1 MDMNLLKQIIVKL
14 NYTKY
19 ILGILILFLLLFSEL
34 SGQNFRELYTIID
47 YPVIPEIYSNLPEKV
62 NETSGLIHYSG
73 SLWTFND
80 SGGKPELYKIN
91 KETGKINQKI
101 FLENAE
107 NYDWE
112 DITQDDEYI
121 YIGDF
126 GNNRGNRKDLKIYKI
141 AKKDISAKKKKA
153 EVEAEV
159 IEFAYNDQTSFE
171 IKNRKNNF
179 DCESLISYGD
189 SLIIFTKNWVN
200 GKTRMYKLPKV
211 PGKYKLE
218 PVDSFD
224 ADGLVTG
231 ADFNAKTKELILLGY
246 KDYLPFMFLFQGFNG
261 QSLNTGQVYRINFRR
276 MKNAQTEGIIWLND
290 ETIVFSA
297 EQTSEFPQTAY
308 EFNIRE
314 VFKLMEK

>member
-1 MDMNLLKQIIVKL
+1 MKMYL
-14 NYTKY
+14 NKF
-19 ILGILILFLLLFSEL
+19 LPGILFVCFLSFTEL

-62 NETSGLIHYSG
+62 NETSGLIYYSG

-91 KETGKINQKI
+91 KESGKIDQKV
-101 FLENAE
+101 FLKNAE

-141 AKKDISAKKKKA
+141 AKKDISAKKKV

-159 IEFAYNDQTSFE
+159 IEFVYNDQTSFE
-171 IKNRKNNF
+171 IENRKNNF

-189 SLIIFTKNWVN
+189 SLIIFSKNWVN

-211 PGKYKLE
+211 PGKYKLD

-224 ADGLVTG
+224 VDGLVTG
-231 ADFNAKTKELILLGY
+231 ADYNAKTKELILVGY
-246 KDYLPFMFLFQGFNG
+246 KDYLPFMFLFQGFKG

-297 EQTSEFPQTAY
+297 EQTSEFPQAAY
-308 EFNIRE
+308 EFKIRE
-314 VFKLMEK
+314 VFKLIEK